1 VNTSQ
6 AANDADF
13 HKCKKSPRAE
23 LGQLALGLFS
33 GRPMGTFI
41 VLRNRNRK
49 LSNFDHFFGGA
60 GPQRRTK
67 GGWAVGGE
75 KQSTAVPEEPP
86 KKTDRKNQTRECRA
100 VPLETVLPFP
110 WQEAHSTCLRIS
122 SGLCCVI
129 KRLHTCPRNRMT
141 LQR

>member
-41 VLRNRNRK
+41 VIRNRNRK

-100 VPLETVLPFP
+100 VPLKLF
-110 WQEAHSTCLRIS
+110 CLSPGRK
-122 SGLCCVI
+122 LT
-129 KRLHTCPRNRMT
+129 RLACGFLVASAVSLNVYTRARVT
-141 LQR
+141 A